1 MTEDEEHDI
10 DLIEGYHKGTL
21 GADELQSFKD
31 RMAADPSF
39 AQKVEEFRDIFIGI
53 KAHGEKKFSAEVASW
68 EKEAKEEA
76 ANESDTKSASF
87 TPRIWKIAAAI
98 IAVAATAAIIFWPSS
113 KPGNNQLFTYYFVPY
128 ENILAVRGED
138 DKQLQKA
145 MDAYTH
151 KAFPDAAKQLKA
163 YLGSKPDDLVVLF
176 YYGVSE
182 IGADNEATGIEA
194 LTRVINNNGV
204 LKEQAEWFIA
214 LGLLKD
220 EKIEECKA
228 ALRSIDRTGHDY
240 QQQAQK
246 LLEQL

>member
-21 GADELQSFKD
+21 TADELRSLKD

-39 AQKVEEFRDIFIGI
+39 AQKVEDFRDIFIGI
-53 KAHGEKKFSAEVASW
+53 KAHGEKNFSAEVNSW
-68 EKEAKEEA
+68 EKEIRDEEGKE
-76 ANESDTKSASF
+76 TKTISF
-87 TPRIWKIAAAI
+87 NPRIWKIAAAI
-98 IAVAATAAIIFWPSS
+98 VAVVATAAIVFWPSQ
-113 KPGNNQLFTYYFVPY
+113 KPSNNQLFTYYFVPY

-138 DKQLQKA
+138 DKQLQQA

-151 KAFPDAAKQLKA
+151 SAFPEAAKLLKE
-163 YLGSKPDDLVVLF
+163 YLATKPNDLVVLF

-182 IGADNEATGIEA
+182 IGANNASVGMEA
-194 LTRVINNNGV
+194 LGRVESENGV
-204 LKEQAEWFIA
+204 LKEQAQWFSA

-220 EKIEECKA
+220 GKIDDCKA
-228 ALRSIDRTGHDY
+228 ALSAINVDGHDY